1 MKKALISVALLL
13 IVIALI
19 PISILVSLQTRY
31 ASQVF
36 NQLSQF
42 SGLGMQA
49 ESVHYQYP
57 DHFSFKNV
65 SFTHNEV
72 SYVEQLEIWLSPELY
87 TNGRVQ
93 IASVL
98 LDGLSLQ
105 TGISRSPKTF
115 IPNTV
120 QIHQLAI
127 SNLDYADNQL
137 SARGIKFQVK
147 QPQWQRS
154 DQFIPFGEI
163 QFSAQQLYWQGE
175 AFNQP
180 LLDIDYKPQD
190 STLYG
195 LSLSWRGAKVSG
207 QAEQYPQGWSL
218 VNVTVEGLDLSQ
230 QQLTSILAKP
240 WDRFGS
246 QITHINSLD
255 ILRSSLALEDYRLI
269 NFELSSENLTL
280 PFSLWQQQQ
289 GLISFSAESVQD
301 QHNVW
306 VEPRIK
312 LTLDPNTINVE
323 EASAQWQQGNLL
335 FSGTIKPDAIALD
348 QLMVNN
354 VKWAAEQPGE
364 DAWLWQWLENASHVS
379 VERLNIERS
388 RFIQLIRQPYWQLS
402 GLNIDGE
409 KLRLKQEQQL
419 GLWQGKLRATAANAS
434 YQDILSS
441 HPLVEMH
448 SDDGLWQLDRLFAP
462 LKQGYIEAYGQL
474 QLNSLSKPWQAT
486 LNADGLPM
494 GLLLSQLPLPFDLN
508 AISSIDVS
516 ATGLGGDWA
525 MFSHSLTGG
534 VHARLHEAY
543 TPFDEGNILPLQVS
557 EISLSMERGKLT
569 LAPVKLQGPDIEGTI
584 GGASDLTAPE
594 QGGIRYQVK
603 MGCQQLSGDMMSDE
617 HQRVN
622 QCPEQSQAAQET
634 PPAQTEEAANAAS

>member
-65 SFTHNEV
+65 SFTHNDV

-87 TNGRVQ
+87 ANGRVQ
-93 IASVL
+93 VASVL

-105 TGISRSPKTF
+105 TGLSRSPKTF
-115 IPNTV
+115 IPSTV

-163 QFSAQQLYWQGE
+163 QFSAEQLYWQGE

-240 WDRFGS
+240 WERFGS

-255 ILRSSLALEDYRLI
+255 ILRSSLELEDYRLI

-364 DAWLWQWLENASHVS
+364 GAWLWQWLENASYVS

-388 RFIQLIRQPYWQLS
+388 QFIQLIRQPYWQLS

-494 GLLLSQLPLPFDLN
+494 GLLLSELPLPFDLN

-534 VHARLHEAY
+534 IHARLHEAY

-634 PPAQTEEAANAAS
+634 PPAQTEEAAKAAS

>member
-87 TNGRVQ
+87 ANGRVQ
-93 IASVL
+93 VASVL

-105 TGISRSPKTF
+105 TGLSRSPKTF
-115 IPNTV
+115 IPSTV

-163 QFSAQQLYWQGE
+163 QFSAEQLYWQGE

-218 VNVTVEGLDLSQ
+218 VNVTVESLDLSQ

-240 WDRFGS
+240 WKRFGS

-364 DAWLWQWLENASHVS
+364 GAWLWQWLENASYVS

-388 RFIQLIRQPYWQLS
+388 QFIQLIRQPYWQLS

-494 GLLLSQLPLPFDLN
+494 GLLLSELPLPFDLN

-534 VHARLHEAY
+534 IHARLHEAY

>member
-87 TNGRVQ
+87 ANGRVQ
-93 IASVL
+93 VASVL

-105 TGISRSPKTF
+105 TGLSRSPKTF
-115 IPNTV
+115 IPSTV

-163 QFSAQQLYWQGE
+163 QFSAEQLYWQGE

-246 QITHINSLD
+246 QISHINSLD

-364 DAWLWQWLENASHVS
+364 GAWLWQWLENASYVS

-388 RFIQLIRQPYWQLS
+388 QFIQLIRQPYWQLS

-494 GLLLSQLPLPFDLN
+494 GLLLSELPLPFDLN